1 MAKYA
6 YFPGCSL
13 HSTAHEYDLSAR
25 NICKKLGID
34 LVEIP
39 DWNCCGATSAHSTSH
54 LMGVAL
60 PARTLAIANDMGL
73 DLTAPCAAC
82 YQRFVAAYK
91 EMQDEKTKVK
101 ICKAMEREYKGTSR
115 VKNFLEIFT
124 GPDMLATIRAKT
136 TNPLKGLKVACYYG
150 CLLVKPPQLV
160 GGFDDPENPQSMDN
174 LVQALGGEAVPWPYK
189 TECCGASLFLS
200 TDEAAIRLTNDI
212 LKIAKDSGADCIVTA
227 CPLCHQNLDMR
238 QSTANGLFNV
248 KYNLPVLFFT
258 QIIGLGLGISPR
270 QLGFKGHFVDCTHV
284 LRKVGAA

>member
-13 HSTAHEYDLSAR
+13 HSTAYEYDLSAR
-25 NICKKLGID
+25 AVSGKLGLE
-34 LVEIP
+34 LVEVP

-54 LMGVAL
+54 LLGVAL
-60 PARTLAIANDMGL
+60 PARTLAIADKMGL

-91 EMQDEKTKVK
+91 EMQDETKRQR
-101 ICKAMEREYKGTSR
+101 ICQAIEKEYTGNHG

-124 GPDMLATIRAKT
+124 TPEMLSEIKAKT
-136 TNPLKGLKVACYYG
+136 VKPLEGLKVACYYG

-174 LVQALGGEAVPWPYK
+174 LVRALGGEAVQWPYK

-200 TDEAAIRLTNDI
+200 AEDAAIRLTNDI
-212 LKIAKDSGADCIVTA
+212 LKIARDAGADCIATA

-238 QSTANGLFNV
+238 QRTAKSRFDMDH
-248 KYNLPVLFFT
+248 KLPITFFT
-258 QIIGLGLGISPR
+258 QLIGLGLGIPQR
-270 QLGFKGHFVDCTHV
+270 ELGFKGHFVDCTPI
-284 LRKVGAA
+284 LKKVGAA